1 MNIRLQQWV
10 QFPHLTFVIMGALLD
25 LRRAPPAPAHW
36 STSILSIA
44 RPLAPGLRVT
54 HGRPERDLTRPYP
67 QISPGKSPTSRPHA
81 NIPDPI

>member
-1 MNIRLQQWV
+1 M

-54 HGRPERDLTRPYP
+54 HGRPESDLTRPYS

-81 NIPDPI
+81 KIPGPI